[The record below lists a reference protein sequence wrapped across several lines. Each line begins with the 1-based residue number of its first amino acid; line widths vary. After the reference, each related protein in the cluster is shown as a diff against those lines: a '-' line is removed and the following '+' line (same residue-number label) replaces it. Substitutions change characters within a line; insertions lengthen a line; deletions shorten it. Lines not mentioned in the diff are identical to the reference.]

1 MPKPL
6 SAETIAHVKA
16 TAPAVAA
23 RATEV
28 TRAMYARLFQDDHI
42 KALFNHANQASGQQ
56 HHALAGAIVG
66 YALNIENLEA
76 LIPAI
81 ERMAQK
87 HVGYHVLPEHYP
99 YVAKALLGAIAEV
112 MGEAANEEI
121 LAAWGEAYWF
131 LAGLLQEREHG
142 IREAIEAIDG
152 GWNGWRAFEIAERTV
167 ESAVITSFVL
177 RPKDGGKVLPHKPGQ
192 YLTLRLTTP
201 DQGEIRRNYTISNA
215 PNETAYRISVKRE
228 EGGQGG
234 SRFLHDVAQVGTTIL
249 LTPPSGD
256 FFLPQAQERPV
267 VLLSG
272 GVGLT
277 PMVSMLETIADKHPE
292 LQTAF
297 VHGALDGA
305 SHAMDGHVRA
315 LAKAHGKTSVATF
328 YAQPA
333 ANDEAGRTHDH
344 DGLITVDWLKAN
356 TPFET
361 ADFFLCGPRPFLKA
375 FVGGLS
381 RAGVASER
389 IHFEFFG
396 PADEALAV

>member
-6 SAETIAHVKA
+6 SAETIACVKA

-23 RATEV
+23 VAPQITK
-28 TRAMYARLFQDDHI
+28 AMYGRLFQDAHI
-42 KALFNHANQASGQQ
+42 KALFNHANQATGKQ
-56 HHALAGAIVG
+56 HHALAGAIVA
-66 YALNIENLEA
+66 YAQNIENLEV
-76 LIPAI
+76 LGPAV

-87 HVGYHVLPEHYP
+87 HIGYNILPEHYP
-99 YVAKALLGAIAEV
+99 YVAKALLGAIGDV
-112 MGEAANEEI
+112 LGEAATDEV

-131 LAGLLQEREHG
+131 LADLLKDREQA
-142 IREAIEAIDG
+142 IRDEIEAASG
-152 GWNGWRAFEIAERTV
+152 GWTGWRPFVVAEKTV
-167 ESAVITSFVL
+167 ESTLITSFVL
-177 RPKDGGKVLPHKPGQ
+177 RPVDGGKVLRHKPGQ
-192 YLTLRLTTP
+192 YLTFRLDTP
-201 DQGEIRRNYTISNA
+201 DRGEIKRHYSISNA
-215 PNETAYRISVKRE
+215 PNDEAYRISVKRE
-228 EGGQGG
+228 DGGQGG
-234 SRFLHDVAQVGTTIL
+234 SRFLHDLVEVGTVLET
-249 LTPPSGD
+249 TPPAGE
-256 FFLPQAQERPV
+256 FFLPQAPERPV

-277 PMVSMLETIADKHPE
+277 PMVAMLETIAQRHPQLE
-292 LQTAF
+292 TAF
-297 VHGALDGA
+297 VHGALDGP

-328 YAQPA
+328 YARPA

-356 TPFET
+356 TPFEA

-389 IHFEFFG
+389 IHYEFFG